1 MFDPDL
7 VESMFDEQGLRGVA
21 GAFAV
26 IVSSGIIDAQLER
39 EHKRIIGGFAEEDES
54 QLVMSIREYR
64 RRVTTLESLR
74 QFCESM
80 KDLS

>member
-7 VESMFDEQGLRGVA
+7 VESMFDAQGLRGVA

-26 IVSSGIIDAQLER
+26 IESSGIIEAQLER
-39 EHKRIIGGFAEEDES
+39 EHKRIIAGFAEEDE
-54 QLVMSIREYR
+54 LELITRIREYR